1 MGVDDASRRG
11 GLVDGEQAGAR
22 LARLERLVEQLEEVR
37 AEGEAAYLAD
47 ERLRAMTERWLQL
60 AIQACIDI
68 GAQLVSEL
76 SADAPADY
84 AGVFKALADAGALEV
99 ELADR
104 LARAAGLRNVLVHL
118 YLDLDDRQVFAALGR
133 LGDLRAF
140 ARAAQRLA
148 DADGQ

>member
-1 MGVDDASRRG
+1 M
-11 GLVDGEQAGAR
+11 VDGEQAGAR
-22 LARLERLVEQLEEVR
+22 LARLERLIEQLEAVR
-37 AEGEAAYLAD
+37 AEGEADYLAD

-60 AIQACIDI
+60 AIQVCIDI

-118 YLDLDDRQVFAALGR
+118 
-133 LGDLRAF
+133 
-140 ARAAQRLA
+140 
-148 DADGQ
+148 